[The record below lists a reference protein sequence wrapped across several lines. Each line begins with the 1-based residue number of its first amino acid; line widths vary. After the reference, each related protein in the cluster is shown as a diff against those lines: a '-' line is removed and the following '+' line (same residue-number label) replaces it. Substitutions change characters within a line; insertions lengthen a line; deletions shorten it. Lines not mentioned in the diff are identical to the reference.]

1 MDTFDIVLINLIS
14 YMGGIFTGLIVCC
27 KYKDK
32 IMIKSKNSEN
42 ITEPSYNYS
51 PPLMASAPP
60 MNPTKITISSSDNI

>member
-1 MDTFDIVLINLIS
+1 MNTFDILLLNLIS
-14 YMGGIFTGLIVCC
+14 YMGGIFTGLVVCC

-32 IMIKSKNSEN
+32 IMIKSKSREN
-42 ITEPSYNYS
+42 ITEPIYNHS